1 MDADQMQIIDMAITS
16 GIVTIVP
23 HRYEPR
29 PAAEAER
36 KL

>member
-1 MDADQMQIIDMAITS
+1 MQIIGMAITS

-23 HRYEPR
+23 HRYELC